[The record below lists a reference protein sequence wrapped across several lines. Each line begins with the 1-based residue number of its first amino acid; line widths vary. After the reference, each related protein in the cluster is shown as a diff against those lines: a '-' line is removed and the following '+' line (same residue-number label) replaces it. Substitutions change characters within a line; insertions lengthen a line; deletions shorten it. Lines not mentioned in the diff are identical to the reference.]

1 MSFASSSHLTPP
13 IHAPPV
19 QLSPRER
26 DVLILFMRGLTT
38 KLVAQELGIA
48 RWTVKQ
54 YSKMLYRKLGVN
66 NRTAAVMW
74 GAQLDALRRDATSN
88 ALAPTQVTVPTATSI
103 D

>member
-1 MSFASSSHLTPP
+1 MSSASSTHLTPP

-26 DVLILFMRGLTT
+26 EVLILFMRGLSN
-38 KLVAQELGIA
+38 KLVAHELGIA

-54 YSKMLYRKLGVN
+54 YSKMLYRKLGVH

-74 GAQLDALRRDATSN
+74 GAQQDALRQA
-88 ALAPTQVTVPTATSI
+88 ALVQRLTQVSASSFI

>member
-1 MSFASSSHLTPP
+1 MSFASSAHLTPP
-13 IHAPPV
+13 VH
-19 QLSPRER
+19 LSPRER
-26 DVLILFMRGLTT
+26 DVLILFMRGLSS

-66 NRTAAVMW
+66 NRAAAVMW
-74 GAQLDALRRDATSN
+74 GAQQDALRRDATVQT
-88 ALAPTQVTVPTATSI
+88 LTQVTASHSI